1 MAKRSATSRAI
12 RRINNNL
19 KNIASTFGTGSRQ
32 YQNAVEDLFRY
43 EVRTDE
49 KTGAIQLRDTA
60 RNRKQHQSIRARA
73 NRNMN
78 IQREKKRSEKRMQQY
93 NKRAKTKLSSIKAFE
108 QMQQLANDK
117 LSYVYDIRDIAQ
129 EYNVEFSEYKAMQ
142 SVDYLRSKIAEIEA
156 EANQDLQLAD
166 DSFLIRPTVT
176 VNNDGIVNVI
186 DKETGEILYTYGM
199 D

>member
-78 IQREKKRSEKRMQQY
+78 IQREKKRSEKRMEKY
-93 NKRAKTKLSSIKAFE
+93 NKRAKTKLTSVKAFE

-176 VNNDGIVNVI
+176 VNNDGVVNVI

>member
-1 MAKRSATSRAI
+1 MAKSSATSRAI

-32 YQNAVEDLFRY
+32 YQNAVDDLFRY
-43 EVRTDE
+43 DVRTDE
-49 KTGAIQLRDTA
+49 KTGAIQIRDTA

-78 IQREKKRSEKRMQQY
+78 IQREKKRSEKRMAKY
-93 NKRAKTKLSSIKAFE
+93 NKRAKTKMTSVKAFE